1 MKRALW
7 AIVGVL
13 LIAGLTYFVMSHE
26 NLEKVE
32 RLRGELDE
40 LQKQNDQLASQNEKL
55 EQEILA
61 LRDDPRLA
69 ERRAR
74 EAAGLARP
82 GEVIYQFEEP
92 EKPIEVEVRLV
103 VTTKGIELA
112 GKSVELDDLGAALE
126 ELRRQLPAAKVD
138 VRMDEEVDPIRRQKI
153 MDVVEALPEPKD
165 E

>member
-7 AIVGVL
+7 AILGVL
-13 LIAGLTYFVMSHE
+13 LLAGLTYYVMSHE

-32 RLRGELDE
+32 RLRGELDA
-40 LQKQNDQLASQNEKL
+40 LQKENDVLAAQNAKL

-82 GEVIYQFEEP
+82 SEVIYQFEEP
-92 EKPIEVEVRLV
+92 DEPIEVEVRLV
-103 VTTKGIELA
+103 VTNQGIELA
-112 GKSVELDDLGAALE
+112 GKKVVLEDLPAALE
-126 ELRRQLPAAKVD
+126 ELRRQLPAARVD
-138 VRMDEEVDPIRRQKI
+138 VRMDDDVDPIRRQKI
-153 MDVVEALPEPKD
+153 LDVVEAPPKKD

>member
-13 LIAGLTYFVMSHE
+13 ILSGLTYYVMSHP

-40 LQKQNDQLASQNEKL
+40 LRQENDDLARQNATL
-55 EQEILA
+55 EQEIIA
-61 LRDDPRLA
+61 LRNDPRLA

-82 GEVIYQFEEP
+82 GELIYQFEEP
-92 EKPIEVEVRLV
+92 DEPLEVEVRLV
-103 VTTKGIELA
+103 VRSDAMELA
-112 GKSVELDDLGAALE
+112 GKTVTIDDLAGALG
-126 ELRRQLPAAKVD
+126 ELRRELPGARID
-138 VRMDEEVDPIRRQKI
+138 VRFDEKVDPIRRQRVL
-153 MDVVEALPEPKD
+153 DAVEAAGPTGE
-165 E
+165 